1 MDKQY
6 QIPSSVAS
14 KLEQI
19 KLYMGTHS
27 VTAFVGAGF
36 SMNAEIPNNVSMK
49 TWAQLRE
56 VFLDKLYPNNEEDKK
71 NDANDVVR
79 LSSLVDAQFGHNELD
94 LGRSLAR
101 PTYPTRQIASFVGA
115 VALEGHLDH
124 ELRHIDRACSRAS
137 HQWIQTGDE

>member
-1 MDKQY
+1 MNKQY

-49 TWAQLRE
+49 TWNQLRE
-56 VFLDKLYPNNEEDKK
+56 VFLGKLYPNNEEDKK

-79 LSSLVDAQFGHNELD
+79 LSSLHRLLVQLPWKDILTTNYDTLIERAAGQVINGFKLVTNKETLLYQPSPITKFG
-94 LGRSLAR
+94 
-101 PTYPTRQIASFVGA
+101 
-115 VALEGHLDH
+115 
-124 ELRHIDRACSRAS
+124 DR
-137 HQWIQTGDE
+137 

>member
-36 SMNAEIPNNVSMK
+36 SMNAEIPSNVSMK

-71 NDANDVVR
+71 NEDNDVVR
-79 LSSLVDAQFGHNELD
+79 LSSLVDA
-94 LGRSLAR
+94 AMIR
-101 PTYPTRQIASFVGA
+101 PILV
-115 VALEGHLDH
+115 
-124 ELRHIDRACSRAS
+124 CSS
-137 HQWIQTGDE
+137 SESPSMLVSPDSW

>member
-36 SMNAEIPNNVSMK
+36 SMNAEIPSNVSMK
-49 TWAQLRE
+49 TWAQLLLPLHPE
-56 VFLDKLYPNNEEDKK
+56 T
-71 NDANDVVR
+71 
-79 LSSLVDAQFGHNELD
+79 SLNELVN
-94 LGRSLAR
+94 G
-101 PTYPTRQIASFVGA
+101 
-115 VALEGHLDH
+115 
-124 ELRHIDRACSRAS
+124 C
-137 HQWIQTGDE
+137 

>member
-1 MDKQY
+1 MNKQY

-49 TWAQLRE
+49 TWVQLRE

-71 NDANDVVR
+71 NDANVVVR
-79 LSSLVDAQFGHNELD
+79 LSSLIDAQFGHNELD
-94 LGRSLAR
+94 NILEEALPDQLIQPGRLHR
-101 PTYPTRQIASFVGA
+101 LLVQLPWKDILTTNYDTLI
-115 VALEGHLDH
+115 E
-124 ELRHIDRACSRAS
+124 RAAG
-137 HQWIQTGDE
+137 QVINGF

>member
-49 TWAQLRE
+49 TWAQDR
-56 VFLDKLYPNNEEDKK
+56 KS
-71 NDANDVVR
+71 VVR
-79 LSSLVDAQFGHNELD
+79 
-94 LGRSLAR
+94 
-101 PTYPTRQIASFVGA
+101 
-115 VALEGHLDH
+115 
-124 ELRHIDRACSRAS
+124 CS
-137 HQWIQTGDE
+137 